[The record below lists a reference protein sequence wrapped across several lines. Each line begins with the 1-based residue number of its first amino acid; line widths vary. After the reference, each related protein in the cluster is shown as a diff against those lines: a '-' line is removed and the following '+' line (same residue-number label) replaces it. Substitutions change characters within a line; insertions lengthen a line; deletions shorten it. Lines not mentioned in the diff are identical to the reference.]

1 MVFYLQLQN
10 YYPEC
15 SLFLHLCCQPCN
27 CHERVE
33 LIPFSAY
40 LHWSIKNWVPW
51 TNGIFISSKQI
62 PTAQIPHCCSCW
74 LRLHRRMLTSLP
86 SLPRVS
92 SLHII
97 IAILTAIANQLKH
110 SIAQCAMFLCLAPL
124 LDRWSN
130 WVAEDLL
137 KWEVYIPNGYY
148 EELIIWW
155 SVLRSVCCILFHSHC
170 ILIKFYFFWLPS

>member
-27 CHERVE
+27 WLWVQPPTTKE
-33 LIPFSAY
+33 
-40 LHWSIKNWVPW
+40 WNWFPSRHLFTVPW
-51 TNGIFISSKQI
+51 TNCIFISSKQI

-97 IAILTAIANQLKH
+97 ITILTAIANQLKH
-110 SIAQCAMFLCLAPL
+110 SIAQCAMFLYLAPL

-155 SVLRSVCCILFHSHC
+155 SVLRSCILFHSHC